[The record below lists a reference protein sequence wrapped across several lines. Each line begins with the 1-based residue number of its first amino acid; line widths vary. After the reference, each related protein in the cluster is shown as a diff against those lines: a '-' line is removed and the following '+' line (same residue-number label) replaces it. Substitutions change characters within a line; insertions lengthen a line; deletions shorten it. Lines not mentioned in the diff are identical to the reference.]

1 MIQYQKNHYYDNY
14 SQVFN
19 RINTKYINVKPNT
32 FLTNLKPSHS
42 FLKVWDGFCY
52 IFVEQLI
59 TRFPLS
65 RKIDMKT
72 KLQLLILTCLI
83 TFSGFSQSTEKIKG
97 SRNVTIQTTEI
108 DAFNS
113 LVIGDNFKI
122 NIKQGELPSVEVN
135 TDDNLHEII
144 EFSVLEGSLKFKT
157 NKRITSSKTM
167 EITVIFKD
175 SLNIIELK
183 EDAELTS
190 ISTIKVKDLVLRTK
204 ESSKAYLTIEADT
217 FKYIG
222 ASKTKVEL
230 NVTAKSTTLDLSDT
244 NRIEALINSETVAID
259 MLQRANARLEG
270 DINELTIKTDNSSVL
285 KAEKLTTKTCNLIT
299 EGRADVHVEASKDI
313 IIEASGSTETYI
325 YGSPKIELKKFE
337 DEAILRK
344 K

>member
-1 MIQYQKNHYYDNY
+1 
-14 SQVFN
+14 
-19 RINTKYINVKPNT
+19 
-32 FLTNLKPSHS
+32 
-42 FLKVWDGFCY
+42 
-52 IFVEQLI
+52 
-59 TRFPLS
+59 
-65 RKIDMKT
+65 MKT

-222 ASKTKVEL
+222 AGKTKAEL
-230 NVTAKSTTLDLSDT
+230 NVTAKSTNLDLSDT
-244 NRIEALINSETVAID
+244 TRIEALINSETVAID

-325 YGSPKIELKKFE
+325 YGNPKIGLKKFE